1 MAIDIKPLR
10 SYSEHDVV
18 NLFAYAGTIST
29 TAGAKVNKGSVVKIT
44 GNGWKNTDDVV
55 EMLGSPGATYQGT
68 VSQRYGVP
76 AKVNLCQSGDTPLGI
91 LLNSVAEVDEN
102 GELLK
107 FNPRKAAEM
116 EVAVSGQAV
125 PILTRG
131 VILYSGALTEGAVAA
146 NVSVYATNA
155 GELSTTAASH
165 VKVGKS
171 LGAKDTDGYVLL
183 KIEL

>member
-10 SYSEHDVV
+10 QYSEHDVV
-18 NLFAYAGTIST
+18 NLFAYGGVIAT
-29 TAGAKVNKGSVVKIT
+29 TAGSKVKKGSVVKIT

-55 EMLGSPGATYQGT
+55 ELLGSVGASYDGT

-76 AKVNLCQSGDTPLGI
+76 AKINLCQSGDTPLGL

-116 EVAVSGQAV
+116 QVAVSGQAV
-125 PILTRG
+125 PVLTKG
-131 VILYSGALTEGAVAA
+131 IVLYSGALTEGSVAA
-146 NVSVYATNA
+146 GVSVYATNA

-165 VKVGKS
+165 VKVGKT

>member
-10 SYSEHDVV
+10 QYSEHEVV

-44 GNGWKNTDDVV
+44 GDGFQASDDLD
-55 EMLGSPGATYQGT
+55 MIGSVGASYNGT
-68 VSQRYGVP
+68 VSQRYGVV
-76 AKVNLCQSGDTPLGI
+76 AKMNLCQSGDTPLGI
-91 LLNSVAEVDEN
+91 MLNSVAEVDEN

-116 EVAVSGQAV
+116 QVALSGQSV

-131 VILYSGALTEGAVAA
+131 IILYSGALTSSDPGA
-146 NVSVYATNA
+146 NVAIYATDA
-155 GELSTTAASH
+155 GELSTSSTGK
-165 VKVGKS
+165 VKVGKT
-171 LGAKDTDGYVLL
+171 LGIRDDNGYVLI

>member
-18 NLFAYAGTIST
+18 NLFAFGGAIST

-44 GNGWKNTDDVV
+44 GNGWKNSNDVV
-55 EMLGSPGATYQGT
+55 EMIGSPGASYQGT
-68 VSQRYGVP
+68 VSQRYGIP
-76 AKVNLCQSGDTPLGI
+76 SKINLCQSGDVPLGI

-116 EVAVSGQAV
+116 QVAVSGQAV
-125 PILTRG
+125 PVLTKG
-131 VILYSGALTEGAVAA
+131 IVLYSGTLTEGSVAA
-146 NVSVYATNA
+146 NVSVYATNN
-155 GELSTTAASH
+155 GELSTTAATH
-165 VKVGKS
+165 VKVGKT
-171 LGAKDTDGYVLL
+171 LGAKDDDGYVLI